1 MAHWVT
7 LMPYHHLFQCHK
19 GQCLVLESSIQHDK
33 GTIVRTWSSQEVH
46 MRHLVS
52 FNNLH
57 DEAYISLVRE
67 VHYLSAINDLSEK
80 LRDNVVFSMKEKERI
95 C

>member
-1 MAHWVT
+1 
-7 LMPYHHLFQCHK
+7 
-19 GQCLVLESSIQHDK
+19 
-33 GTIVRTWSSQEVH
+33 

-67 VHYLSAINDLSEK
+67 VHYLSAINDLSEN

-95 C
+95 FAKLENRTRISAWHFYLMQLLEILAR